1 MKSWEEEFSLR
12 LAKLRTEKGISAREM
27 SLDIAQNGNYINQI
41 ENKKTFPTMATFFY
55 ICEYFHITP
64 AEFFQE
70 DNQNPQK
77 LNALIEKLKKLDE
90 TQFSIICATVE
101 QFLK

>member
-27 SLDIAQNGNYINQI
+27 SIDIAQNGSYINQI
-41 ENKKTFPTMATFFY
+41 ENKKAFPTMATFFY

-77 LNALIEKLKKLDE
+77 LNELIEKLKKLDE